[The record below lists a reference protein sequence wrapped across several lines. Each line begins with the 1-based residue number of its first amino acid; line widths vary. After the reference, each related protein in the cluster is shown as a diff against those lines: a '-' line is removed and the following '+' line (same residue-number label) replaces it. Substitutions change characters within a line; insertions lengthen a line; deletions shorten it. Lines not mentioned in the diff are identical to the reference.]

1 MKDVLINIHSKQ
13 FIEGAPEAESME
25 LKTVGKFGIKDGKTY
40 ITYDDSAAFEA
51 TDVTTIVKVNGGQVS
66 LQRTGQVTGRL
77 VVEKGQRHLC
87 CYNTA
92 AGSMMVGI
100 FGELVE
106 NNLTENGGALVMR
119 YTIDINSGLVS
130 RNEVKISVKEV

>member
-1 MKDVLINIHSKQ
+1 MKDVLIHIKSKQ
-13 FIEGAPEAESME
+13 FVEGAGEAESVE
-25 LKTVGKFGIKDGKTY
+25 LKTVGKFGIKEGKTY

-51 TDVTTIVKVNGGQVS
+51 QDVTTIVKISGGQVS

-87 CYNTA
+87 CYNTT

-100 FGELVE
+100 FGELVD
-106 NNLTENGGALVMR
+106 NGLTDSGGALVMR
-119 YTIDINSGLVS
+119 YTIDINSSMVS